1 MPPGPQPRFALG
13 LTLTLVGGG
22 LCVAGIFLGVAPL
35 IAVYRDAMTDP
46 LKESGVSAQQT
57 SSAMLRGLIV
67 GAIGVPIFLAGSIM
81 TGRSFIQRLRRAAS
95 GR

>member
-1 MPPGPQPRFALG
+1 MASNARPISAVLAAARRQPTERKRF
-13 LTLTLVGGG
+13 
-22 LCVAGIFLGVAPL
+22 IKF
-35 IAVYRDAMTDP
+35 
-46 LKESGVSAQQT
+46 
-57 SSAMLRGLIV
+57 LIV